1 VAVTLEFLG
10 HRRRMRRRCKKMRSE
25 PEAIGQAALGLLEG
39 LFRQGD
45 RGPSVNPQ
53 VLLINGR
60 WIGPTP

>member
-1 VAVTLEFLG
+1 
-10 HRRRMRRRCKKMRSE
+10 MRSE